1 MLFEINPIHITSHSS
16 RTNNSWLFAPS
27 SLILANHY
35 LPLNGALVAPTN
47 KINIYFSVWRIS
59 QMFIVCF
66 VLLCGNFT
74 VFKCLAFLAKQFRLN
89 GFGASSLN
97 SL

>member
-1 MLFEINPIHITSHSS
+1 VHLKANKNFKQDKIQ
-16 RTNNSWLFAPS
+16 LAFC
-27 SLILANHY
+27 SLRSPILANY
-35 LPLNGALVAPTN
+35 ILPLKWALVAPTN